1 MKLNLIKL
9 SFCCP
14 CLVNTYI
21 VCLCHTNIK
30 KEFYV
35 FLKMNICFKCGF
47 EKNKLFDLVCEEG
60 IVSICSDC
68 FYDTPIAHKS
78 LNSEFS
84 EESKKNIQDIELKE
98 IVNKKFKNSFTESIN
113 TNKNLVRNFHWIVM
127 RARRLKKITLSE
139 LSKKIAVPEEVL
151 KKIEKGFV
159 PEENFEIIR
168 KLEIYLCIQ
177 VLTNEAQKTIQNKKF
192 GFDDVITKSL
202 TIDDLREMK
211 RKKEEE
217 IFEEENEEMENIEEL
232 IEIKEEKV
240 ERINSSKDLTQQQI
254 NDIIFGRRD

>member
-1 MKLNLIKL
+1 
-9 SFCCP
+9 
-14 CLVNTYI
+14 
-21 VCLCHTNIK
+21 
-30 KEFYV
+30 
-35 FLKMNICFKCGF
+35 MNSCFKCGF

-60 IVSICSDC
+60 IISICSDC
-68 FYDTPIAHKS
+68 FYDAPIVNKS

-84 EESKKNIQDIELKE
+84 GEDKKNIQDIELKE

-159 PEENFEIIR
+159 PEENFDIIR
-168 KLEIYLCIQ
+168 KLEVYLCIQ
-177 VLTNEAQKTIQNKKF
+177 VLTNEAQKTLDSIQNRKF

-217 IFEEENEEMENIEEL
+217 IFEEENEEMENMGEL
-232 IEIKEEKV
+232 IEMKEEKV

-254 NDIIFGRRD
+254 NDIIFGRRE